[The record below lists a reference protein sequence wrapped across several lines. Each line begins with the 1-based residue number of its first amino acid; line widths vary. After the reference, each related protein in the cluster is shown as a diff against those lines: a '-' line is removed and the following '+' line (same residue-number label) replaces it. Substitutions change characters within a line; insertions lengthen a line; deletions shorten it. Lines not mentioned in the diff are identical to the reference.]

1 MRKILLVED
10 DEVLRETYA
19 AILSTEP
26 YLLDTATNGRDA
38 MEKCHD
44 TTYDLIL
51 LDLMMP
57 IMDGVEFLEKFAPFP
72 QRTKIVV
79 LSNVSPGDLLDKAMK
94 LGAHRSALKADLS
107 PKQLLALVRYEAEAG
122 AVN

>member
-10 DEVLRETYA
+10 DEILRETYA
-19 AILSTEP
+19 TILSSEP
-26 YLLDTATNGRDA
+26 YLLETATNGKEA
-38 MEKCHD
+38 LSMCKD

-57 IMDGVEFLEKFAPFP
+57 VMNGVEFLKQFWPFP
-72 QRTKIVV
+72 AITKIIV

-94 LGAHRSALKADLS
+94 IGAHRSVLKADLS
-107 PKQLLALVRYEAEAG
+107 PKQLLAMVRYEVDAS
-122 AVN
+122 